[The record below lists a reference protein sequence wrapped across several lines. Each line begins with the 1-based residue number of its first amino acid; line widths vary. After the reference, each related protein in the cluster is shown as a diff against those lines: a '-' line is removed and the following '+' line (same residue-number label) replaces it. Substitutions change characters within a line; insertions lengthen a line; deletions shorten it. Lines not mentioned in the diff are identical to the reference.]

1 MTDSPRAAAGG
12 VEEAEADEHLL
23 PARAATPSGGGGGG
37 GGGHVMLSY
46 EWGSQPL
53 FARLDRRLRE
63 PRASLSLRADIHLS
77 VFDNSYDRL

>member
-1 MTDSPRAAAGG
+1 MTGSPRAAAGA

-23 PARAATPSGGGGGG
+23 PARAATPRGGGGVG

-53 FARLDRRLRE
+53 FAL
-63 PRASLSLRADIHLS
+63 
-77 VFDNSYDRL
+77 

>member
-23 PARAATPSGGGGGG
+23 PARAATPSGGGG